1 LETLAYLSAIE
12 LAKRIRSHQLSAV
25 ELTETLLARIE
36 ASQPALNA
44 FITVCRD
51 GALAAAREADATLAI
66 GKDLGPLHGV
76 PISVKDIINTAGI
89 RTTWGSRTMA
99 DNVPNADAIAVHRLK
114 QAGAIIIGKTTTSE
128 FAHKLMTDAPLFGT
142 TRNPWDLR
150 YTPGG
155 SSGGSAVA
163 VAAGLGPLS
172 LATDAG
178 ASTRLPAACTGIVG
192 MKPTLGL
199 IPHSQ
204 VPDGFN
210 NFIHLGLMAR
220 TVADTALML
229 DILSGTDSS
238 DPHSLGVASTQTLA
252 AIADMTPKSLSGL
265 RVAWRPFIGNTML
278 DDEVRH
284 ACEEAVEAF
293 RAFGCH
299 VDVIDAPVENAEPA
313 WRVLQQS
320 NWAARFY
327 DRIEELAPL
336 LDPSFVDGIRAG
348 GAYSG
353 LQITRATY
361 KRTEHFRTVQGWF
374 SSYDLVLTPTMS
386 RPPLAA
392 DHAALEPITIGGL
405 NAGDMRQSW
414 VPYLNLFDLTGHPA
428 ISVPCGWTNEG
439 LPVGLQI
446 VGPWYGDASVLRAA
460 AAFER
465 AHPWIHRIPPD
476 VSQLAR

>member
-1 LETLAYLSAIE
+1 LDTLAYLSAIE
-12 LAKRIRSHQLSAV
+12 LTKRIRSRQLSAV

-36 ASQPALNA
+36 ASQPSLNA

-51 GALAAAREADATLAI
+51 GALAAAREADAALAE

-76 PISVKDIINTAGI
+76 PVSVKDIINTAGI

-99 DNVPNADAIAVHRLK
+99 DNVPNVDAIAVHRLK

-192 MKPTLGL
+192 LKPTLGL

-229 DILSGTDSS
+229 DVLSGADSS
-238 DPHSLGVASTQTLA
+238 DPHSLGVARTQTLA
-252 AIADMTPKSLSGL
+252 AIADINFDSLRGL
-265 RVAWRPFIGNTML
+265 RVAWRPLAGNTML

-284 ACEEAVEAF
+284 ACEEAVDAF
-293 RAFGCH
+293 RALGCH
-299 VDVIDAPVENAEPA
+299 IDVVDTPIENAEPA

-336 LDPSFVDGIRAG
+336 LDPSFVEGIRAG

-353 LQITRATY
+353 QQITRATY

-428 ISVPCGWTNEG
+428 ISIPCGWTNEG

-446 VGPWYGDASVLRAA
+446 VGPWYGDAAVLRAA

-465 AHPWIHRIPPD
+465 ARPWTHRIPTH
-476 VSQLAR
+476 VSE